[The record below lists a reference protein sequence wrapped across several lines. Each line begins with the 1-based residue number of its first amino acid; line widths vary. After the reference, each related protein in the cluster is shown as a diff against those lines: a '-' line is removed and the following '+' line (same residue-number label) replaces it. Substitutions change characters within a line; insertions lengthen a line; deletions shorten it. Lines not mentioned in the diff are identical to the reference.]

1 MLFYNNITVAI
12 PRKLTKPTISVIVVK
27 MTVLPIA
34 GSILNL
40 LSMRGTAAPKKPAAN
55 RLTTIESA
63 ITTPSIHVSNQIE
76 AITPMSNEKIIPL
89 PAAISNSFLMVR
101 FASFLAMS
109 PCSLPLSSIAELLT
123 AKIRTLKMYEEKG
136 LLPHKGESKKLYSI
150 DDVKLI
156 AFTHYLASVK
166 KINANGIKYI
176 LEMLHNNM
184 DEKNRDKFIDLVEK
198 KMEKLSGIDIKD
210 VEVM

>member
-1 MLFYNNITVAI
+1 MA
-12 PRKLTKPTISVIVVK
+12 
-27 MTVLPIA
+27 
-34 GSILNL
+34 L
-40 LSMRGTAAPKKPAAN
+40 LDNKKD
-55 RLTTIESA
+55 I
-63 ITTPSIHVSNQIE
+63 
-76 AITPMSNEKIIPL
+76 
-89 PAAISNSFLMVR
+89 
-101 FASFLAMS
+101 
-109 PCSLPLSSIAELLT
+109 LPLSSIAELLT

-136 LLPHKGESKKLYSI
+136 LLPHKEASKKLYSI

-184 DEKNRDKFIDLVEK
+184 DEKNKDKFLDLVEK